1 MPHVWVVT
9 DHRYAMQRMPN
20 AMVDWLRQHGTAVT
34 VVLAEDTMHGIGPTA
49 DAHDAWAGL
58 QSGDVVVGRTRNR
71 HGVALLQAAAR
82 PGVRVLT
89 EAHTIT
95 AIRDKP
101 RATQILA
108 EHGVPTPPTYLADHP
123 LALRALDRR
132 RFPLLL
138 KPHTGDNARG
148 IVLVRDAGELEDV
161 DWRGAMVVAQQFV
174 DAGGIDLKVY
184 VAGTHVW
191 AVRRPSPLVAGGS
204 AAARVLEHVPVTG
217 DLRTLALRCARAFE
231 LNLCGIDILESR
243 YGPLVVDVNEFPNY
257 TGVDDASEVIG
268 GLVLQELRAEVS
280 V

>member
-9 DHRYAMQRMPN
+9 DSRYAMQRMPST
-20 AMVDWLRQHGTAVT
+20 MVDWLRRRGTAVT
-34 VVLAEDTMHGIGPTA
+34 VVLADETLHGIGPTA

-58 QSGDVVVGRTRNR
+58 RTGDVVVGRTRNR
-71 HGVALLQAAAR
+71 HGIALLQAAAR

-89 EAHTIT
+89 EAAGII

-108 EHGVPTPPTYLADHP
+108 EHGVPTPPTYLADNP
-123 LALRALDRR
+123 LSLRTLDRR

-148 IVLVRDAGELEDV
+148 IILVRDVAELEDV
-161 DWRGAMVVAQQFV
+161 EWTGAMVVAQQFV

-184 VAGTHVW
+184 VAGKHVW
-191 AVRRPSPLVAGGS
+191 AVRRPSPLVAGAQ
-204 AAARVLEHVPVTG
+204 AAARVLEHVPVTS
-217 DLRTLALRCARAFE
+217 DLRTLALRCASAFGVT
-231 LNLCGIDILESR
+231 LCGLDILESR

-257 TGVDDASEVIG
+257 TGVDEAFEVIG

-280 V
+280 T